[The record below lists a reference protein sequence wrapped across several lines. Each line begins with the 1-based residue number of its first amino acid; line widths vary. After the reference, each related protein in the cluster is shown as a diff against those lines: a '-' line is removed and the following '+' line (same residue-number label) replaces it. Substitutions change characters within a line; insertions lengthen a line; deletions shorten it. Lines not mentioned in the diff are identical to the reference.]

1 MYYAFES
8 VMLNEFNGSGYQCSP
23 QEIVPRGPSYNDSA
37 YQACAEQSS
46 IPGDLVLSG
55 RAYLQTMY
63 KFFPRNLWRDV
74 GINLAF
80 YGFFALCVAYGCLHC
95 HTNDLHS

>member
-8 VMLNEFNGSGYQCSP
+8 VMLNELDGSGYQCSP
-23 QEIVPRGPSYNDSA
+23 QEIVPRGPSYNDTA

-46 IPGDLVLSG
+46 TAGDLVLSG

-63 KFFPRNLWRDV
+63 EFVPPNLWRDV

-80 YGFFALCVAYGCLHC
+80 YGFFALCVAYEYLHC
-95 HTNDLHS
+95 YICDLHS